1 MKLSADAKKHVAA
14 QVAAAFAHKIKEL
27 EEELAAARKERDT
40 FIKKVKDALEKFKQE
55 TVYPKLLK
63 VLGGLGVLSSEV
75 NLNDISCALR
85 IGWAADNKYGI
96 CDIDSHDSDIE
107 AAFDGCGS
115 RVNNL
120 NQELEALKT
129 EIKSRVSYALYEI
142 EIHGKKD
149 TLETI
154 IKQAIDIEVE
164 KLAKQEEE

>member
-14 QVAAAFAHKIKEL
+14 QVAAAFASDVKRI
-27 EEELAAARKERDT
+27 EEDLAEAKKERDA
-40 FIKKVKDALEKFKQE
+40 FVKKVKDALEKFKQE

-63 VLGGLGVLSSEV
+63 VLGGLGVLSSK
-75 NLNDISCALR
+75 LDLDDISCDLK
-85 IGWAADNKYGI
+85 IGWATKRYGN
-96 CDIDSHDSDIE
+96 CHIDSDDDNIE
-107 AAFDGCGS
+107 DAFDGCGS

-120 NQELEALKT
+120 DQELEALKT
-129 EIKSRVSYALYEI
+129 EVKSRVSYALYEI

-154 IKQAIDIEVE
+154 IKQAIDMEVE